1 MTQKSPARRAKD
13 AAAGRT
19 NKYSKRLAH
28 RTGQTDRSWDELATQ
43 HENCKQLIS
52 SHAVLAHTFSNVE
65 IAAAAPEPKHLASLL
80 KVLAKDLRE
89 LNDTLDKLGTLHL
102 DKKGGARTPD
112 EGMHAKHL
120 MEQYVLLIQLHDA
133 NVMPVAME
141 VREILEVSMQKIH
154 DQGLAMAIADHNA
167 ATDNA
172 PIPAEALPASVAMAA
187 QPQAEAV
194 AQA

>member
-1 MTQKSPARRAKD
+1 MAQKSEARRQRD
-13 AAAGRT
+13 AQAGKV
-19 NKYSKRLAH
+19 NKYSKRLQQ

-43 HENCKQLIS
+43 HDNCKQLIS

-65 IAAAAPEPKHLASLL
+65 IAAAAPNPKHLASLL

-89 LNDTLDKLGTLHL
+89 LNDTLDKLGALHA

-141 VREILEVSMQKIH
+141 VREILEVSMQKVH
-154 DQGLAMAIADHNA
+154 DQGLAQAIADHNA
-167 ATDNA
+167 TTNNA
-172 PIPAEALPASVAMAA
+172 PIPAEVLPASVAMAA
-187 QPQAEAV
+187 EPAT

>member
-43 HENCKQLIS
+43 HDNCKQLIS
-52 SHAVLAHTFSNVE
+52 SHAVLAHTFSNIE
-65 IAAAAPEPKHLASLL
+65 IAGAAPNPTHLASLL

-89 LNDTLDKLGTLHL
+89 LNDTLDKLGELHAG
-102 DKKGGARTPD
+102 KTGGARTPD

-141 VREILEVSMQKIH
+141 VREILEVALQKVH
-154 DQGLAMAIADHNA
+154 DQGLAMAIEEHNA
-167 ATDNA
+167 ATGNA
-172 PIPAEALPASVAMAA
+172 PIPADALPASVAVAA
-187 QPQAEAV
+187 EPQAEAV